1 MMDQDL
7 SVIYG
12 AGDSED
18 FYRLLS
24 RIHAAKFEPMPNF
37 GGSIYFGRVEPPFM
51 AGGYTLSWVAS
62 ALYEPTCTVE
72 DAEVAGWI
80 IEVSK
85 NGMPWF
91 QYHNRKMYDTR
102 EVAMHSLD
110 QIRRVSTSSL
120 SFRVSPVYRFGPVS
134 VRSYNIYKIIGG
146 SFEDLENVKRNEGQN
161 D

>member
-18 FYRLLS
+18 FYKLLG
-24 RIHAAKFEPMPNF
+24 RIHAAKFEAMPNF
-37 GGSIYFGRVEPPFM
+37 NGSIYFGRVEPPLM
-51 AGGYTLSWVAS
+51 AGGYTLSWIAS
-62 ALYEPTCTVE
+62 AMVEPTCRVE

-91 QYHNRKMYDTR
+91 QYHNRKMYETR

-110 QIRRVSTSSL
+110 QIRRVYTRGV

-134 VRSYNIYKIIGG
+134 VRNYNIYRIIGG
-146 SFEDLENVKRNEGQN
+146 TFADVENSKRNDAKN